1 MFILIE
7 GDNGTGKD
15 TLALGLGNQFDNI
28 TYHEEIQNGMTFART
43 FEGVKKVLRFV
54 DCNATGSKM
63 VQHNKSMNVDSLMIR
78 YWPSTVAAAYAD
90 KRLTENQCD
99 KLAEMCRRSFET
111 PDIILYLECNH
122 DERVR
127 RIILRNSPN
136 FDDKTTERAARY
148 AYYSQ
153 KILQGFGDRVYH
165 IGTSGKTAKEV
176 LAEAQATILTRRG
189 KCVA

>member
-15 TLALGLGNQFDNI
+15 TLALGLGNQVDNI
-28 TYHEEIQNGMTFART
+28 TYHEEIQDGMIFART
-43 FEGVKKVLRFV
+43 FDGVKKVLRFI

-63 VQHNKSMNVDSLMIR
+63 VKKNKSKDVDSLMIR

-90 KRLTENQCD
+90 KRLTEDQCD

-122 DERVR
+122 EERVQ

-153 KILQGFGDRVYH
+153 KILQDFGDRVCR
-165 IGTSGKTAKEV
+165 ISTSGKSAKEV
-176 LAEAQATILTRRG
+176 LAEAQAMILTRRR